1 VSTPGAGQARKKI
14 MNRYELTLGQRSAAR
29 NQTSR
34 ATAGFTLLE
43 LVVAMAIMAVFLT
56 SAVPSFGSMVK
67 NNRLE
72 AEQMDFVSA
81 IALARSE
88 AAKRGILVGLS
99 ALTPV
104 ITGNEFSNG
113 WVVWVD
119 NNGDG
124 VYQAETETIRVHQ
137 ALSSDIRLASAI
149 SEMTF
154 QPSGFRRYQDD
165 SGNLIEAQFTLCDSR
180 HNVKGSQVTVL
191 PSGSTKINKEYVCE

>member
-1 VSTPGAGQARKKI
+1 
-14 MNRYELTLGQRSAAR
+14 MNRYELTLGRRSAAR
-29 NQTSR
+29 NQISHT
-34 ATAGFTLLE
+34 TAGFTLLE

-72 AEQMDFVSA
+72 AEQMDFMSS

-88 AAKRGILVGLS
+88 AAKRGVPVSLK
-99 ALTPV
+99 AMTPV
-104 ITGNEFSNG
+104 ATGNEFGNG

-124 VYQAETETIRVHQ
+124 LYQAETETIRVHQ
-137 ALSSDIRLASAI
+137 ALSSDIRLASATT
-149 SEMTF
+149 EMTF

-165 SGNLIEAQFTLCDSR
+165 SGNLIEAQFTVCDSR
-180 HNVKGSQVTVL
+180 HNVKGAQVTVL
-191 PSGSTKINKEYVCE
+191 PSGSISVNNQYICQ